1 MRFMVELIEG
11 RVAQAAL
18 LIMVLLAIYLVSL
31 IASRRKLKTRS
42 IPGLEKVDPWIQ
54 RAAELKRTV
63 FFTPGTGAVVSPD
76 TLAALALLEY
86 VAKHCVEH
94 GARIIVANADFT
106 VQQVTEEIVKK
117 AYKNAGKLDEYRP
130 DSVRYIS
137 GRQFAYAA
145 GVMGLLRREKPA
157 VNFFVGE
164 FSAEALEISE
174 AGRTEA
180 IAQFGGTSAVE
191 QLPFFMATCDET
203 LLGEELYTVQ
213 GYLSDDP
220 KATTEL
226 VGPDGGKIIAILI
239 ILVGAI
245 LATLGNEVLVNLLKL

>member
-1 MRFMVELIEG
+1 MIELIEG

-18 LIMVLLAIYLVSL
+18 LITVLVVIYGVTR
-31 IASRRKLKTRS
+31 IASNRKLKTRS
-42 IPGLEKVDPWIQ
+42 IPGLEKIDPWIVK
-54 RAAELKRTV
+54 AAELKRPV
-63 FFTPGTGAVVSPD
+63 FFTPGTGAVTSPD
-76 TLAALALLEY
+76 TLAALALLDY
-86 VAKHCVEH
+86 VAKRCVEH
-94 GARIIVANADFT
+94 GPRLIVANADFT
-106 VQQVTEEIVKK
+106 VQQITEEAIKK
-117 AYKNAGKLDEYRP
+117 AYKNAGKMDDYRS

-137 GRQFAYAA
+137 GRQFAFAA

-164 FSAEALEISE
+164 FSAEALEIAE

-180 IAQFGGTSAVE
+180 IAQFGGTSTVE

-203 LLGEELYTVQ
+203 LLGEELYTAQ

-220 KATTEL
+220 NATASL

-239 ILVGAI
+239 VLIGVV
-245 LATLGNEVLVNLLKL
+245 LATFGSDLLVSLLKL